1 MLLRRQTFP
10 NQIMLGRHNIQST
23 PQRKSNLLAFQ
34 STPSPSFNNN
44 TSSDHIPSSIL
55 SSTPLPKRNKGL
67 RFSTP
72 RRSSRK
78 QASTKK
84 EGRASIER
92 LMRFEKDVAIMSPI
106 NNITPNKTSLASLT
120 LTPSGITF
128 GFEATPSKTTSS
140 TSSATKNQTII
151 MLNNPIGTGINTSPF
166 FDNIARIE
174 KSASPSSPSIST
186 SFSSSSEPE
195 TSPSISN
202 NTSIASSRSSTSSK
216 SYLTTNIPS
225 PLVQD
230 LWIATNTTTATTAT
244 TATTTNN
251 TTNNN
256 NENETTAKGITKRRR
271 SMFGKILSTLF
282 PSKKLYNKKNQNK
295 NVDDVQ
301 KQKTN
306 NIINKENQH
315 QNINSAAKTNAI
327 RKKKKRP
334 RGKSRRNKHA
344 RNKQRNTPRPP
355 LNPPSPPHEQ
365 PPTTTSSILERAAR
379 TTTATTATKTATSNT
394 PILNKRT
401 NLLRH
406 RDQPQSHSTP
416 IQLSKNSND
425 TTLLAQNTSQK
436 NSNNN
441 LSTSDDTALQMII
454 RRPLHELHTLHLR
467 SEVMEHNITLGLNVL
482 SYLQDTCGLSPKRA
496 SEFVRPILT
505 NETQMIE
512 TKGIRTF
519 TPIKHYAL
527 KQYGQI
533 AFSKKV
539 TPFVRKKKREMV

>member
-1 MLLRRQTFP
+1 
-10 NQIMLGRHNIQST
+10 MLGRHNIQST

-166 FDNIARIE
+166 FDDIARIE
-174 KSASPSSPSIST
+174 KSASPSSPSTST

-216 SYLTTNIPS
+216 TYLTTNIPS

-230 LWIATNTTTATTAT
+230 LWIATNTTITAT

-301 KQKTN
+301 KQKIN
-306 NIINKENQH
+306 NSINKENQH

-379 TTTATTATKTATSNT
+379 TTTATTATKTATATSNT

-539 TPFVRKKKREMV
+539 TPFVRKKKREVV